1 MKELDI
7 NKEYNNGGSLYLE
20 DGYLYKV
27 YNEISYFREEKE
39 RNIKF
44 LMNNSIPNTPK
55 IYKMLYKNNEFNGY
69 INFYVGFFD
78 NRDDN
83 YIINK
88 KYVEL
93 PSELN
98 SKIDSVEIF
107 DTKTFIDLIDSNVTL
122 EFGNIKD
129 NKIYMKLDINDELIK
144 IEYKEMAKYR

>member
-1 MKELDI
+1 MLKI
-7 NKEYNNGGSLYLE
+7 NNEEYNILSSEVRWVDATYNKRKGYSILVDIKLNHNG
-20 DGYLYKV
+20 
-27 YNEISYFREEKE
+27 I
-39 RNIKF
+39 
-44 LMNNSIPNTPK
+44 
-55 IYKMLYKNNEFNGY
+55 NGY
-69 INFYVGFFD
+69 INFYVDFFD

-98 SKIDSVEIF
+98 PKIYSIEIF

-144 IEYKEMAKYR
+144 IEYKEMVKYR

>member
-1 MKELDI
+1 MLKI
-7 NKEYNNGGSLYLE
+7 NNEEYNVLSSEVRWVDATYNKRKGYSILVDIKLNHNG
-20 DGYLYKV
+20 
-27 YNEISYFREEKE
+27 I
-39 RNIKF
+39 
-44 LMNNSIPNTPK
+44 
-55 IYKMLYKNNEFNGY
+55 NGY
-69 INFYVGFFD
+69 INFYVDFFD

-107 DTKTFIDLIDSNVTL
+107 DTKTFIDFIDSNVTL
-122 EFGNIKD
+122 EFGNIKN

-144 IEYKEMAKYR
+144 IEYKEMAEYK

>member
-1 MKELDI
+1 MLKI
-7 NKEYNNGGSLYLE
+7 NNEEYNVLSSEVRWVDATYNKRKGYSILVDIKLNHNG
-20 DGYLYKV
+20 
-27 YNEISYFREEKE
+27 I
-39 RNIKF
+39 
-44 LMNNSIPNTPK
+44 
-55 IYKMLYKNNEFNGY
+55 NGY
-69 INFYVGFFD
+69 INFYVDFFD

-144 IEYKEMAKYR
+144 IEYKEMAEYK

>member
-1 MKELDI
+1 MLKI
-7 NKEYNNGGSLYLE
+7 NNEEYNVLSSEVRWIDATYNKRKGYSILVDIKLNHNG
-20 DGYLYKV
+20 
-27 YNEISYFREEKE
+27 I
-39 RNIKF
+39 
-44 LMNNSIPNTPK
+44 
-55 IYKMLYKNNEFNGY
+55 NGY
-69 INFYVGFFD
+69 INFYVDFFD

>member
-1 MKELDI
+1 ML
-7 NKEYNNGGSLYLE
+7 
-20 DGYLYKV
+20 
-27 YNEISYFREEKE
+27 
-39 RNIKF
+39 
-44 LMNNSIPNTPK
+44 K
-55 IYKMLYKNNEFNGY
+55 INNEKYNILSSEVRWVDATYNKRKGYSILVDIKLNHNGINGY
-69 INFYVGFFD
+69 INFYVDFFD

-107 DTKTFIDLIDSNVTL
+107 DTKTFIDFIDSNVTL

-129 NKIYMKLDINDELIK
+129 NKIYLKLDINDELIK
-144 IEYKEMAKYR
+144 IEYKEMTKYR

>member
-1 MKELDI
+1 MLKI
-7 NKEYNNGGSLYLE
+7 NNEEYNVLSSEVRWVDATYNKRKGYSILVDIKLNHNG
-20 DGYLYKV
+20 
-27 YNEISYFREEKE
+27 I
-39 RNIKF
+39 
-44 LMNNSIPNTPK
+44 
-55 IYKMLYKNNEFNGY
+55 NGY
-69 INFYVGFFD
+69 INFYVDFFD

-122 EFGNIKD
+122 EFENIKD

-144 IEYKEMAKYR
+144 IEYKEMAEYR

>member
-1 MKELDI
+1 MLKI
-7 NKEYNNGGSLYLE
+7 NNEEYNVLSSEVRWVDATYNKRKGYSILVDIKLNHNG
-20 DGYLYKV
+20 
-27 YNEISYFREEKE
+27 I
-39 RNIKF
+39 
-44 LMNNSIPNTPK
+44 
-55 IYKMLYKNNEFNGY
+55 NGY
-69 INFYVGFFD
+69 INFYVDFFD

-122 EFGNIKD
+122 EFGNIFLFPFVPD
-129 NKIYMKLDINDELIK
+129 NNNIAA
-144 IEYKEMAKYR
+144 IEADVPKETV

>member
-1 MKELDI
+1 ML
-7 NKEYNNGGSLYLE
+7 
-20 DGYLYKV
+20 
-27 YNEISYFREEKE
+27 
-39 RNIKF
+39 
-44 LMNNSIPNTPK
+44 K
-55 IYKMLYKNNEFNGY
+55 INNEKYNILSSEVRWVDATYNKRKGYSILVDIKLNHNGINGY
-69 INFYVGFFD
+69 INFYVDFFD

-107 DTKTFIDLIDSNVTL
+107 DTKTFIDFIDSNVTL

>member
-1 MKELDI
+1 MLKI
-7 NKEYNNGGSLYLE
+7 NNEEYNVLSSEVRWVDATYNKRKGYSILVDIKLNHNG
-20 DGYLYKV
+20 
-27 YNEISYFREEKE
+27 I
-39 RNIKF
+39 
-44 LMNNSIPNTPK
+44 
-55 IYKMLYKNNEFNGY
+55 NGY
-69 INFYVGFFD
+69 INFYVDFFD

-144 IEYKEMAKYR
+144 IEYKEMVKYR

>member
-1 MKELDI
+1 ML
-7 NKEYNNGGSLYLE
+7 
-20 DGYLYKV
+20 
-27 YNEISYFREEKE
+27 
-39 RNIKF
+39 
-44 LMNNSIPNTPK
+44 K
-55 IYKMLYKNNEFNGY
+55 INNEKYNILSSEVRWVDATYNKKRKGYSILVDIKLNHNGINGY
-69 INFYVGFFD
+69 INFYVDFFD

-144 IEYKEMAKYR
+144 IEYKEMTEYK

>member
-1 MKELDI
+1 MLKI
-7 NKEYNNGGSLYLE
+7 NNEEYNVLSSEVRWVDATYNKRKGYSILVDIKLNHNG
-20 DGYLYKV
+20 
-27 YNEISYFREEKE
+27 I
-39 RNIKF
+39 
-44 LMNNSIPNTPK
+44 
-55 IYKMLYKNNEFNGY
+55 NGY
-69 INFYVGFFD
+69 INFYVDFFD
-78 NRDDN
+78 NRDNN

>member
-1 MKELDI
+1 MLKI
-7 NKEYNNGGSLYLE
+7 NNEE
-20 DGYLYKV
+20 YKV
-27 YNEISYFREEKE
+27 LSSEVRWVDATYNKRKGYSILVD
-39 RNIKF
+39 IK
-44 LMNNSIPNTPK
+44 LNHNGIK
-55 IYKMLYKNNEFNGY
+55 GY
-69 INFYVGFFD
+69 INFYVDFFD

-88 KYVEL
+88 KYNEL

-107 DTKTFIDLIDSNVTL
+107 DTKTFIDFIDSNVTL

-144 IEYKEMAKYR
+144 IEYEEMTEYK

>member
-1 MKELDI
+1 MLKI
-7 NKEYNNGGSLYLE
+7 NNEE
-20 DGYLYKV
+20 YKV
-27 YNEISYFREEKE
+27 LSSEVRWVDATYNKRKGYSILVD
-39 RNIKF
+39 IK
-44 LMNNSIPNTPK
+44 LNHNGI
-55 IYKMLYKNNEFNGY
+55 NGY
-69 INFYVGFFD
+69 INFYVDFFD

-107 DTKTFIDLIDSNVTL
+107 DTKTFIDFIDSNVTL

-144 IEYKEMAKYR
+144 IEYKEMAEYK

>member
-1 MKELDI
+1 ML
-7 NKEYNNGGSLYLE
+7 
-20 DGYLYKV
+20 
-27 YNEISYFREEKE
+27 
-39 RNIKF
+39 
-44 LMNNSIPNTPK
+44 K
-55 IYKMLYKNNEFNGY
+55 INNEEYDVLSSEVRWVDATYNKIKGYSILVDIKLNHNGINGY
-69 INFYVGFFD
+69 INFYVDFFD

-98 SKIDSVEIF
+98 SKIYSVEIF

-122 EFGNIKD
+122 EFGNIKG

-144 IEYKEMAKYR
+144 IEYKGMTKYK

>member
-1 MKELDI
+1 MLKI
-7 NKEYNNGGSLYLE
+7 NNEE
-20 DGYLYKV
+20 YKV
-27 YNEISYFREEKE
+27 LSSEVRWVDATYNKRKGYSILVD
-39 RNIKF
+39 IK
-44 LMNNSIPNTPK
+44 LNHNGI
-55 IYKMLYKNNEFNGY
+55 NGY
-69 INFYVGFFD
+69 INFYVDFFD

-98 SKIDSVEIF
+98 PKIYSIEIF

-144 IEYKEMAKYR
+144 IEYKEMVKYR

>member
-1 MKELDI
+1 ML
-7 NKEYNNGGSLYLE
+7 
-20 DGYLYKV
+20 
-27 YNEISYFREEKE
+27 
-39 RNIKF
+39 
-44 LMNNSIPNTPK
+44 K
-55 IYKMLYKNNEFNGY
+55 INNEEYSVLSSEVRWVDATYNKRKGYSILVDIKLNHNGIKGY
-69 INFYVGFFD
+69 INFYVDFFD

-88 KYVEL
+88 KYNEL

-107 DTKTFIDLIDSNVTL
+107 DTKTFIDFIDSNVTL

-144 IEYKEMAKYR
+144 IEYEEMTEYK

>member
-1 MKELDI
+1 MLKI
-7 NKEYNNGGSLYLE
+7 NNEEYNVLSSEVRWVDATYNKRK
-20 DGYLYKV
+20 GYSILV
-27 YNEISYFREEKE
+27 D
-39 RNIKF
+39 IK
-44 LMNNSIPNTPK
+44 LNHNSI
-55 IYKMLYKNNEFNGY
+55 NGY
-69 INFYVGFFD
+69 INFYVDFFD

-98 SKIDSVEIF
+98 SKIYSIEIF
-107 DTKTFIDLIDSNVTL
+107 DTKTFIDFIDSNVTL

-144 IEYKEMAKYR
+144 IEYKEMAEYK

>member
-1 MKELDI
+1 MLKI
-7 NKEYNNGGSLYLE
+7 NNEE
-20 DGYLYKV
+20 YKV
-27 YNEISYFREEKE
+27 LSSEVRWVDATYNKRKGYSILVD
-39 RNIKF
+39 IK
-44 LMNNSIPNTPK
+44 LNHNGI
-55 IYKMLYKNNEFNGY
+55 NGY
-69 INFYVGFFD
+69 INFYVDFFD

-144 IEYKEMAKYR
+144 VEYKEMAEYK

>member
-1 MKELDI
+1 MLKI
-7 NKEYNNGGSLYLE
+7 NNEE
-20 DGYLYKV
+20 YKV
-27 YNEISYFREEKE
+27 LSSEVRWVDATYNKRKGYSILVD
-39 RNIKF
+39 IK
-44 LMNNSIPNTPK
+44 LNHNGI
-55 IYKMLYKNNEFNGY
+55 NGY
-69 INFYVGFFD
+69 INFYVDFFD

-107 DTKTFIDLIDSNVTL
+107 DTKTFIDFIDSNVTL

>member
-1 MKELDI
+1 MLKI
-7 NKEYNNGGSLYLE
+7 NNEEYNVSSSEVRWVDVTYNKRKGYSILVDIKLNHNG
-20 DGYLYKV
+20 
-27 YNEISYFREEKE
+27 I
-39 RNIKF
+39 
-44 LMNNSIPNTPK
+44 
-55 IYKMLYKNNEFNGY
+55 NGY
-69 INFYVGFFD
+69 INFYVDFFD

-98 SKIDSVEIF
+98 SKIDFVEIF

-144 IEYKEMAKYR
+144 IEYKEMAEYK

>member
-1 MKELDI
+1 MLKI
-7 NKEYNNGGSLYLE
+7 NNEEYNVLSSEVRWVDATYNKRKGYSILVDIKLNHNG
-20 DGYLYKV
+20 
-27 YNEISYFREEKE
+27 I
-39 RNIKF
+39 
-44 LMNNSIPNTPK
+44 
-55 IYKMLYKNNEFNGY
+55 NGY
-69 INFYVGFFD
+69 INFYVDFFD

-144 IEYKEMAKYR
+144 IEYEEMTSISKRII